1 MDTDRTPRVVP
12 FGYEPPEGRRK
23 GALVVY
29 DAFDSEEN
37 GAFLDTAAAAADRL
51 RFATLVLYPIHE
63 ETLRRMT
70 KSAPFE
76 RFAFRLDR
84 LHDWKRKRGPTS
96 DFDIAVDNWEG
107 KRKKYTPID
116 AALRHIAEQYRPPHF
131 LFLAPPTANLFA
143 SYDSFGDW
151 ITRIRLLIADPPAE
165 AHPMLERH
173 RSEER
178 RVGKECRL

>member
-51 RFATLVLYPIHE
+51 RFATLVLYPIHD

-70 KSAPFE
+70 KGVRFE
-76 RFAFRLDR
+76 RYAFRLDR

-107 KRKKYTPID
+107 KRKNIRRST
-116 AALRHIAEQYRPPHF
+116 RPSAILPSN
-131 LFLAPPTANLFA
+131 TVR
-143 SYDSFGDW
+143 
-151 ITRIRLLIADPPAE
+151 RISCSSRPRRRTCSRRTI
-165 AHPMLERH
+165 
-173 RSEER
+173 RS
-178 RVGKECRL
+178 GIG